1 MLRAVEGPLRFVFW
15 SNSLAAGAGRMERG
29 RIEDWETGTEAPAPA
44 QIGDDGN
51 LNQGSGSGAE
61 RREKNSKALHAAG
74 ICSRATQKDG
84 RAW

>member
-15 SNSLAAGAGRMERG
+15 CNSLAAGAGRMERG

-51 LNQGSGSGAE
+51 LNQSSGSGAGEE
-61 RREKNSKALHAAG
+61 RKE
-74 ICSRATQKDG
+74 
-84 RAW
+84 